1 MYPNMMQ
8 PIPFIKH
15 KSKHPIGATTQEKNI
30 ATPEKNVENEQ
41 KKEENNEN
49 NGVETQ
55 NQNQM
60 QEETKLEERVATKKI
75 RCKNWPACKDP
86 NCIYAHPT
94 ETVSFI

>member
-1 MYPNMMQ
+1 MGMYPNMMQ

-15 KSKHPIGATTQEKNI
+15 KSKHPIGTTTQEKNI

-60 QEETKLEERVATKKI
+60 QEETKLEETK
-75 RCKNWPACKDP
+75 
-86 NCIYAHPT
+86 
-94 ETVSFI
+94 